1 MKIHHFPPK
10 LLVVDDHKMIINGIK
25 LLIGNYVSQF
35 HTASTKEKALALA
48 FQHNPDLVIID
59 YVLADTTGDVIVKEI
74 RYKLPQT
81 RILAYSYSCD
91 EDAISSMFYAGV
103 NGYVLKSN
111 DDEELLTAIE
121 TILSGKEYFCLEARN
136 QLINRITTHTD
147 HAKYT
152 IDNKEFTQKEIE
164 IIKLICKEKTAR
176 EISKEIFL
184 SERTVEQ
191 YRNNI
196 AKRIGSKNIAG
207 IIKFALR
214 NGIVKL
220 QDL

>member
-1 MKIHHFPPK
+1 
-10 LLVVDDHKMIINGIK
+10 
-25 LLIGNYVSQF
+25 
-35 HTASTKEKALALA
+35 
-48 FQHNPDLVIID
+48 
-59 YVLADTTGDVIVKEI
+59 
-74 RYKLPQT
+74 
-81 RILAYSYSCD
+81 
-91 EDAISSMFYAGV
+91 MFYAGV
-103 NGYVLKSN
+103 NGYVLKSK

-136 QLINRITTHTD
+136 QLINRIVTHTD

-220 QDL
+220 QDI